1 MKVMF
6 IHLVEFCRPSY
17 KDWLLSDI
25 YEDLWRAFLERRLI
39 TTFDKNGNL
48 NGVLVY
54 QVVSSDILSI
64 KQIVGKLKNLVN
76 ILAEKFPNH
85 NYAIGYRRGKLQVFE
100 RSKFL

>member
-17 KDWLLSDI
+17 KDWNLSDI
-25 YEDLWRAFLERRLI
+25 YEDLWRAFLEQRLI

-48 NGVLVY
+48 DGVLVY
-54 QVVSSDILSI
+54 QVISNDILSV
-64 KQIVGKLKNLVN
+64 KQIVGKLKKLTKIFAN
-76 ILAEKFPNH
+76 KFPKH
-85 NYAIGYRRGKLQVFE
+85 NYAIAYRRGKLQIYE